1 MKIDEIDAKL
11 LTALTED
18 ASISVPKL
26 SKKIKVNP
34 SVCYSRIKRLVRR
47 GYIKKFT
54 IVASEELLG
63 YHVTALVGLN
73 IDVKKRANI
82 LNNITALAET
92 RSVEEVTGR
101 FDILVTIKARSLD
114 DMHSIVT
121 EKIGS
126 IDGVNKSE
134 TFIELKIQQKEPI
147 FEEQA
152 SLGRELSLRQH
163 NGLVSTSKGSHDK

>member
-47 GYIKKFT
+47 GYIQKFT
-54 IVASEELLG
+54 IVANEELLG
-63 YHVTALVGLN
+63 HNVTALVGLN
-73 IDVKKRANI
+73 IDVKKRDNI
-82 LNNITALAET
+82 IKNITALAET
-92 RSVEEVTGR
+92 RAVEEVTGR
-101 FDILVTIKARSLD
+101 FDILITIKARSLD
-114 DMHSIVT
+114 DMHRVVT
-121 EKIGS
+121 EKIGG
-126 IDGVNKSE
+126 IDGVNRSE
-134 TFIELKIQQKEPI
+134 TFIELKAQQKEPT

-152 SLGRELSLRQH
+152 
-163 NGLVSTSKGSHDK
+163 

>member
-34 SVCYSRIKRLVRR
+34 SVCYSRIKRLIKR
-47 GYIKKFT
+47 GYIQKFT
-54 IVASEELLG
+54 IVTNEELLG
-63 YHVTALVGLN
+63 NNVTALVGLN
-73 IDVKKRANI
+73 IDAKKRDNV
-82 LNNITALAET
+82 LKNVTTLAET
-92 RSVEEVTGR
+92 RGVEEVTGR
-101 FDILVTIKARSLD
+101 FDMLVTIKARSLD
-114 DMHSIVT
+114 DMHNIVT
-121 EKIGS
+121 RKIGG

-134 TFIELKIQQKEPI
+134 TFIELKSQLKEPI

-152 SLGRELSLRQH
+152 
-163 NGLVSTSKGSHDK
+163 

>member
-34 SVCYSRIKRLVRR
+34 SVCYSRIKRLIKR
-47 GYIKKFT
+47 GYIQKFT
-54 IVASEELLG
+54 IVTNEELLG
-63 YHVTALVGLN
+63 NNVTALVGLN
-73 IDVKKRANI
+73 IDAKKRDNV
-82 LNNITALAET
+82 LKNVTTLAET
-92 RSVEEVTGR
+92 RGVEEVTGR
-101 FDILVTIKARSLD
+101 FDMLVTIKARSLD
-114 DMHSIVT
+114 DMHNIVT
-121 EKIGS
+121 RKIGG

-134 TFIELKIQQKEPI
+134 TFIELKTQLKEPI

-152 SLGRELSLRQH
+152 
-163 NGLVSTSKGSHDK
+163 

>member
-18 ASISVPKL
+18 SSISVPKL

-54 IVASEELLG
+54 IVANEDLLG
-63 YHVTALVGLN
+63 YNVTALVGLN
-73 IDVKKRANI
+73 IDVKKREDI
-82 LNNITALAET
+82 LASISTLTEI
-92 RSVEEVTGR
+92 REIEEVTGR
-101 FDILVTIKARSLD
+101 FDVMVTIKARELD
-114 DMHSIVT
+114 DLHNIVT
-121 EKIGS
+121 RKIGG
-126 IDGVNKSE
+126 IDGVNRSE
-134 TFIELKIQQKEPI
+134 TFIELKTQQKAPT

-152 SLGRELSLRQH
+152 
-163 NGLVSTSKGSHDK
+163 

>member
-18 ASISVPKL
+18 SSISVPKL

-54 IVASEELLG
+54 IVANEDLLG
-63 YHVTALVGLN
+63 YNVTALVGLN
-73 IDVKKRANI
+73 IDVKKREDI
-82 LNNITALAET
+82 LASISTLTEI
-92 RSVEEVTGR
+92 REIEEVTGR
-101 FDILVTIKARSLD
+101 FDVMVTIKARELD
-114 DMHSIVT
+114 DLHNIVT
-121 EKIGS
+121 KKIGG
-126 IDGVNKSE
+126 IDGVNRSE
-134 TFIELKIQQKEPI
+134 TFIELKTQQKAPT

-152 SLGRELSLRQH
+152 
-163 NGLVSTSKGSHDK
+163 

>member
-34 SVCYSRIKRLVRR
+34 SVCYSRIKRLIKR
-47 GYIKKFT
+47 GYIQKFT
-54 IVASEELLG
+54 IVANEELLG
-63 YHVTALVGLN
+63 NNVTALVGLN
-73 IDVKKRANI
+73 IDAKKRDNV
-82 LNNITALAET
+82 LKNVTTLAET
-92 RSVEEVTGR
+92 RGVEEVTGR
-101 FDILVTIKARSLD
+101 FDMLVTIKARSLD
-114 DMHSIVT
+114 DMHNIVT
-121 EKIGS
+121 RKIGG

-134 TFIELKIQQKEPI
+134 TFIEIKTQLKEPI

-152 SLGRELSLRQH
+152 
-163 NGLVSTSKGSHDK
+163 